1 MYSNKHPQPL
11 NALATW
17 GIGVLACLALAAC
30 GGGHDSKSADSST
43 PLGPSGGTVSIQ
55 GMAMLEIPPGLLVG
69 DSKVQV
75 SVADERQPQSETL
88 SKTISI
94 DLSQAKLSAD
104 AGKTLTVHIP
114 TDSATQAGIEQQ
126 PTTPFTSDYLR
137 SNGAMAVIQDAAS
150 DNTVAVLPVWTASNH
165 SSIDVEVPRIYC
177 STASGCKIKFIKT
190 RQVKELT
197 LYRWANKGNPEPVA
211 GAQTDLNQKIPLV
224 LIHGVPLLSAGCSGS
239 QIWQDAW
246 QPFRDN
252 FLQNADLV
260 SKYEIYT
267 VAYSTNLPFKENG
280 AKLSQ
285 ALATAFGKKPVVIV
299 AQSMGGLVARAAD
312 VFSKAPEKGFNPD
325 IKIGRVITLNT
336 PHHGSNAISSLAQFD
351 TTEKNASAGKQSL
364 QWDGVDTGA
373 DSNPELKKLN
383 ENRAHLSRYIL
394 YADKTTASGT
404 QDIAAPTAS
413 QRLMKFVNEIGW
425 VNARDIRA
433 VRETKPSSPASA
445 CELSGF
451 SISGET
457 FKELGNDLLTFYEEL
472 NPLPPPAVV
481 VPVAQPLASVSTNP
495 PATPVVASPL
505 VWMPA
510 QATTSI
516 SALPLT
522 PAPANAANPA
532 PINSVPTNSVPI
544 SAPVIPASAPSPATP
559 PAGIKTL
566 KVPHTGI
573 SNKQCYKAGSDEMV
587 ACDSAEAIS
596 LNKMQDGMRGSNAN
610 RKYSNVASF
619 SKEECVKDDITG
631 LIWEGKTATGL
642 RAASNT
648 YSNFDAAYSGG
659 AKAIY
664 AASNSLGYVNAVNAL
679 NLCGFSD
686 WRMPTVDELQTL
698 ADYSKPWPGP
708 AIDMNW
714 FPNTR
719 LAPKTK
725 ADEYSRSEFHVMSTN
740 YWTSTPSVG
749 LTDTSNS
756 FTFNFVSGVTD
767 IFPNY
772 FRGGHIRLVRSS
784 L

>member
-1 MYSNKHPQPL
+1 MYGNKHTL
-11 NALATW
+11 LLNAMATCRNALATG
-17 GIGVLACLALAAC
+17 GIGVLVCLAVAAC
-30 GGGHDSKSADSST
+30 GGADGSKSADNQSADSKFADSST

-55 GMAMLEIPPGLLVG
+55 GLALLEVPPGLLAA
-69 DSKVQV
+69 DSTVQV

-88 SKTISI
+88 SKTIHI
-94 DLSQAKLSAD
+94 DMSQGHFQPGAATD
-104 AGKTLTVHIP
+104 QTVTVRIP
-114 TDSATQAGIEQQ
+114 TDTATQAGLAQQ
-126 PTTPFTSDYLR
+126 ISTPFTSDYLR
-137 SNGAMAVIQDAAS
+137 SNGAMAVILDAAS
-150 DNTVAVLPVWTASNH
+150 DKAVAVLPVWTASNN
-165 SSIDVEVPRIYC
+165 SSIDVEVPRNYC

-197 LYRWANKGNPEPVA
+197 LYRWANKANPEPVA
-211 GAQTDLNQKIPLV
+211 GAQTGLGQKIPLV

-246 QPFRDN
+246 QSFREN
-252 FLQNADLV
+252 FLQNEELV

-267 VAYSTNLPFKENG
+267 VAYSSNRSFKENG

-285 ALATAFGKKPVVIV
+285 ALAGAFGKKPVVIV
-299 AQSMGGLVARAAD
+299 AQSIGGLVARAAD
-312 VFSKAPEKGFNPD
+312 VFSKAPALGYSAD
-325 IKIGRVITLNT
+325 IKISRVITINT

-351 TTEKNASAGKQSL
+351 TTENNTNAGKQSL

-373 DSNPELKKLN
+373 DGNPDLKKLN

-394 YADKTTASGT
+394 YADQTATSGT

-413 QRLMKFVNEIGW
+413 QRLMKYVNELGW

-433 VRETKPSSPASA
+433 VRDAKISPSLLV
-445 CELSGF
+445 CDVSGF
-451 SISGET
+451 SISSET
-457 FKELGNDLLTFYEEL
+457 LVDIGKDLLSFYDEL
-472 NPLPPPAVV
+472 NPP
-481 VPVAQPLASVSTNP
+481 VPGN
-495 PATPVVASPL
+495 
-505 VWMPA
+505 
-510 QATTSI
+510 
-516 SALPLT
+516 
-522 PAPANAANPA
+522 PAPAPLN
-532 PINSVPTNSVPI
+532 
-544 SAPVIPASAPSPATP
+544 PASAPVNPAPTPANPASAPTPAPGIPAIPSIPSIPASSPTPATP
-559 PAGIKTL
+559 PAGLQTL
-566 KVPHTGI
+566 KLPHTGI
-573 SNKQCYKAGSDEMV
+573 TNKQCYKAGSDEMV
-587 ACDSAEAIS
+587 ACDGTDAIS

-631 LIWEGKTATGL
+631 LVWEGKTATGL

-648 YSNFDAAYSGG
+648 YSNFDAAYTGAGG
-659 AKAIY
+659 AQAIY
-664 AASNSLGYVNAVNAL
+664 AASNSLGYVNAVNKL

-714 FPNTR
+714 FPNTK
-719 LAPKTK
+719 LTPKTK
-725 ADEYSRSEFHVMSTN
+725 ADEYGISEFHVRSTN
-740 YWTSTPSVG
+740 YWTSTPCVG

-784 L
+784 Q